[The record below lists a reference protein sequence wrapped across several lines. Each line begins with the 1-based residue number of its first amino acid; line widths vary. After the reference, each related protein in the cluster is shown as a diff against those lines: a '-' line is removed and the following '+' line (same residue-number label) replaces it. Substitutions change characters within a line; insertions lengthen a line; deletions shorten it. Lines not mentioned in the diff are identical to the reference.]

1 MLSATLS
8 ISLREHGESEM
19 KARILIMCAAMS
31 MGGLAV
37 AGDAGYELAR
47 VVDVEPIREV
57 HRTPV
62 DREVCWEETV
72 RVRERRHSHAPTVL
86 GAIIGGV
93 IGNQFGS
100 GSGRDAATAAGA
112 LLGGAIGHDAS
123 KAHEGR
129 SYPAIRERCEVER
142 QWRER
147 TVDRGYR
154 VTYEYAGRLH
164 RTTMN
169 HHPGDTIRVRVSV
182 DPID

>member
-1 MLSATLS
+1 
-8 ISLREHGESEM
+8 M
-19 KARILIMCAAMS
+19 KTKLLIMSAA
-31 MGGLAV
+31 LAASSLAL
-37 AGDAGYELAR
+37 AGDSGYEWAR

-72 RVRERRHSHAPTVL
+72 HVRERRHSHAPTVV

-123 KAHEGR
+123 KAREGR
-129 SYPAIRERCEVER
+129 RHPVTRERCEVER
-142 QWRER
+142 DWRER
-147 TVDRGYR
+147 TVHAGYR

-164 RTTMN
+164 RTTMAQR
-169 HHPGDTIRVRVSV
+169 PGEAIRVRVSV
-182 DPID
+182 DPVD

>member
-1 MLSATLS
+1 M
-8 ISLREHGESEM
+8 M
-19 KARILIMCAAMS
+19 KTRCLIMAVTLAAS
-31 MGGLAV
+31 GLVV
-37 AGDAGYELAR
+37 AGGGDYDTAR
-47 VVDVEPIREV
+47 VVDVEPIREL

-62 DREVCWEETV
+62 DREICREETV
-72 RVRERRHSHAPTVL
+72 YVQERRRSHTPTVV

-112 LLGGAIGHDAS
+112 LLGGSIGRDAS
-123 KAHEGR
+123 KERRDRAR
-129 SYPAIRERCEVER
+129 PVTRERCEIER
-142 QWRER
+142 DWRER

-154 VTYEYAGRLH
+154 VTYEYGGRLH
-164 RTTMN
+164 RTTMA

>member
-1 MLSATLS
+1 
-8 ISLREHGESEM
+8 M
-19 KARILIMCAAMS
+19 KPKLLIMTAVLTAS
-31 MGGLAV
+31 SLAL
-37 AGDAGYELAR
+37 ADGSDYQWAR

-62 DREVCWEETV
+62 DRRVCREEIV
-72 RVRERRHSHAPTVL
+72 HVRERRHSHAPTVV

-123 KAHEGR
+123 RDRDGR
-129 SYPAIRERCEVER
+129 RRPVRRERCDIER
-142 QWRER
+142 DWRER

-169 HHPGDTIRVRVSV
+169 HRPGDRIRVRVSV
-182 DPID
+182 DPVE